1 MDLIYQM
8 LELQQKLNDST
19 NGKDW
24 ENGVTK
30 NGKII
35 DWKRCIYMESAELID
50 SYPWKHWKNIDA
62 SVDIDNA
69 KIEVVDIW
77 HFVMSLVLQEY
88 KLNMAG
94 DINFIA
100 NEIKKCDNYKNLEE
114 SNIKEPIDIQ
124 TSISN
129 IENMLK
135 SIFTNKTPLDIVNKL
150 FIVAIDVGLDLSS
163 IYRLYIG
170 KNMLNI
176 FRQDNGYKSGEYI
189 KVWNNQEDNM
199 VMQNLLSNHKDI
211 TPDELYFKLQEIYSN
226 L

>member
-19 NGKDW
+19 NGENW

-30 NGKII
+30 NGKVI

-62 SVDIDNA
+62 SIDLENA

-100 NEIKKCDNYKNLEE
+100 NEIKKCVNYKNL
-114 SNIKEPIDIQ
+114 KENTQKDIVDIQ
-124 TSISN
+124 NSISN

-135 SIFTNKTPLDIVNKL
+135 SLFTNKSSLDIVDKL
-150 FIVAIDVGLDLSS
+150 FTIAIDIGLDLNS
-163 IYRLYIG
+163 IYKLYIG
-170 KNMLNI
+170 KNILNI

-189 KVWNNQEDNM
+189 KVWNNQEDNV
-199 VMQNLLSNHKDI
+199 VMQNILSNHQDI
-211 TPDELYFKLQEIYSN
+211 TTDELYSKLKDIYYN